1 MRLATY
7 GSKVQSYEDTMNTQH
22 RVSRTSRTG
31 KIPHCFPVVLKVG
44 LLASLAFLVAI
55 PPASAQKMLKL
66 TLPRGGVLTPVQKL
80 NRKGVEQVTK
90 RNYEGAEKSFYK
102 AYLYDPSDPFTLN
115 NLGYISEVQGR
126 VDQAEKFYELAVEQ
140 GSYATIDRSTENN
153 LKGKPMMDALGTL
166 QNLPM
171 RINRINVLGMQLLM
185 QKRPFEAQAVFE
197 QALALDPSNAFTL
210 NNLGVADEST
220 GDFESALKHY
230 DASAAAHSTAPLV
243 VTLDRSARGKPL
255 SEVAANSAAD
265 LRKRMDKM
273 DPNQIRSIMLAT
285 RGVVAVNQNDWNTA
299 RKDFLDAYKLNPESA
314 FALNNRAYVAEHDG
328 DLEGAK
334 AFYES
339 ARNADDANVRVG
351 LATNASAQGEHLSAV
366 AGESHTGVGTELSAA
381 SERRRGHGV
390 IILRH
395 RNGTEQDKPVPLLLK
410 PRDARGLPIAPNQP
424 SPSSAPASQNPPAQ
438 PLTQT
443 APSDPPSQPALT
455 PQP

>member
-1 MRLATY
+1 
-7 GSKVQSYEDTMNTQH
+7 MNTQH
-22 RVSRTSRTG
+22 RVSRTSCPG
-31 KIPHCFPVVLKVG
+31 KIRHCLLPVLKAG
-44 LLASLAFLVAI
+44 LLASLTFSAVIL
-55 PPASAQKMLKL
+55 PASAQKMIRL
-66 TLPRGGVLTPVQKL
+66 TLPRHGVLTPVQKL
-80 NRKGVEQVTK
+80 NRKGVAQVAK
-90 RNYEGAEKSFYK
+90 GDYEGAEKSFYK

-126 VDQAEKFYELAVEQ
+126 VDRSEKFYQLAVEQ
-140 GSYATIDRSTENN
+140 GSYATIDRSTEKS

-197 QALALDPSNAFTL
+197 QALALDPHNAFTL
-210 NNLGVADEST
+210 NNLGVADEAT
-220 GDFESALKHY
+220 GDFETALKHY
-230 DASAAAHSTAPLV
+230 DASADAHSTAPLV

-265 LRKRMDKM
+265 LRKRMDTM

-285 RGVVAVNQNDWNTA
+285 RGVLAVNQNDWNTA

-339 ARNADDANVRVG
+339 ARNANDANVRVG
-351 LATNASAQGEHLSAV
+351 LATNASAQGEHLGAV
-366 AGESHTGVGTELSAA
+366 AGESHAGVGTELSAA

-390 IILRH
+390 ILLRH
-395 RNGTEQDKPVPLLLK
+395 RNGSEQEKPVPLVLK
-410 PRDARGLPIAPNQP
+410 PRDARGLPIGPSQP
-424 SPSSAPASQNPPAQ
+424 SVTVAPVAQNPSTQ
-438 PLTQT
+438 PPTQT
-443 APSDPPSQPALT
+443 TPSNQPSQPAAP

>member
-1 MRLATY
+1 MRLATH
-7 GSKVQSYEDTMNTQH
+7 GSKVRFYLHTMNTQQ
-22 RVSRTSRTG
+22 RVSGMSCRWKFAHSSR
-31 KIPHCFPVVLKVG
+31 PVMKAG
-44 LLASLAFLVAI
+44 LLAALAFSCAT
-55 PPASAQKMLKL
+55 PPASAQKMLRL

-80 NRKGVEQVTK
+80 NQKGVEQIEK

-126 VDQAEKFYELAVEQ
+126 VDEAEKFYQLAVEQ
-140 GSYATIDRSTENN
+140 GSYATIDSSTEKN

-185 QKRPFEAQAVFE
+185 QKRPFEAQTVFE

-230 DASAAAHSTAPLV
+230 EAAADAHSTTPLV

-255 SEVAANSAAD
+255 SEVAANSATD

-273 DPNQIRSIMLAT
+273 DPDQIRSTMLAT
-285 RGVVAVNQNDWNTA
+285 RGVVAINQNDWKTA

-314 FALNNRAYVAEHDG
+314 FALNNRAYVAERDG

-339 ARNADDANVRVG
+339 ARKAEDANARVG
-351 LATNASAQGEHLSAV
+351 LASNASAQGEYLSAV
-366 AGESHTGVGTELSAA
+366 AGESHDSVGTELNAA
-381 SERRRGHGV
+381 TERRRGHGV

-395 RNGTEQDKPVPLLLK
+395 RNGAEEDQPVPLLLK
-410 PRDARGLPIAPNQP
+410 PRDARGRPIAPNQP
-424 SPSSAPASQNPPAQ
+424 ATQ
-438 PLTQT
+438 PLTQP
-443 APSDPPSQPALT
+443 APSNHPDEPARL
-455 PQP
+455 PQL

>member
-1 MRLATY
+1 MRLATHC
-7 GSKVQSYEDTMNTQH
+7 SKVRSYVDTMNIQH
-22 RVSRTSRTG
+22 RVCRMSCTG
-31 KIPHCFPVVLKVG
+31 KFMHSLGPVLKAG
-44 LLASLAFLVAI
+44 LLAALVI
-55 PPASAQKMLKL
+55 PATIPTASAQKMLKL

-80 NRKGVEQVTK
+80 NRKGVEQVEK

-126 VDQAEKFYELAVEQ
+126 VDEAEKFYQLAVEQ
-140 GSYATIDRSTENN
+140 GSYATIDSSTEKN

-197 QALALDPSNAFTL
+197 QALALDPNNAFTL

-220 GDFESALKHY
+220 GDLESALKHY
-230 DASAAAHSTAPLV
+230 EAAADAHSAAPLV

-265 LRKRMDKM
+265 LRQRMDKM
-273 DPNQIRSIMLAT
+273 DPDQIRSTMLAT
-285 RGVVAVNQNDWNTA
+285 RGVVAINQNDWKTA

-314 FALNNRAYVAEHDG
+314 FALNNRAYVAEWDG

-339 ARNADDANVRVG
+339 ARNAEDANARVG
-351 LATNASAQGEHLSAV
+351 LASNASAQGEHLSAV
-366 AGESHTGVGTELSAA
+366 AGDSHDSVGTELNAA
-381 SERRRGHGV
+381 TERRRGHGV
-390 IILRH
+390 IVLRH
-395 RNGTEQDKPVPLLLK
+395 RNGSEEDKPVPLLLK

-424 SPSSAPASQNPPAQ
+424 SAAAPASQTPASQ

-443 APSDPPSQPALT
+443 TPSNQPSQPAAP